1 MVQQSPPASTS
12 GTGTASGD
20 VRLSGGVIATLAGS
34 GLLIVFMLQNTQD
47 VTLEFL
53 FWGFTWPLWLFTPGR
68 RDAGRDPVD
77 RARRAAPASSPGG
90 TAGRPAGLTG
100 RGRFSLPVGLGQPRR
115 LWAADGVGRLS
126 TPFRRAWTRIRS
138 TVSTSLGPTGAWP
151 PVGDTERSHGCHPHP
166 DPGPPT

>member
-53 FWGFTWPLWLFTPGR
+53 FWGFTWPLWLFTLVDATLGAILWIGLGVLR
-68 RDAGRDPVD
+68 RHRRRV
-77 RARRAAPASSPGG
+77 ARRAA
-90 TAGRPAGLTG
+90 R
-100 RGRFSLPVGLGQPRR
+100 Q
-115 LWAADGVGRLS
+115 D
-126 TPFRRAWTRIRS
+126 
-138 TVSTSLGPTGAWP
+138 
-151 PVGDTERSHGCHPHP
+151 
-166 DPGPPT
+166 